1 MLTSISLKHNITLL
15 LNIFKNDLVFSIAL
29 ILAILTSFFSTPKIE
44 YIDFKVL
51 FTLFNLML
59 IVSAF
64 KHMKILD
71 KISVSLLTKYNNSK
85 KISLILIYLTFFS
98 SMLITNDVALITF
111 VPLTLIISKRANF
124 SPIKLVIFQTI
135 AANIGSSF
143 TPMGNPQN
151 LFIFSYYNLTGF
163 EFLKIMFPFTL
174 LGVIWLFILNYTQKN
189 KTLQFNLE
197 DIIIENKIKVM
208 IFSVLF
214 IFILLSVFNIINYKL
229 AFIITIITVLV
240 LNKKLLL
247 KVDYI
252 LLLTFICFFIFI
264 GNLSSIPFIKS
275 FAKGLMQNKTT
286 TYFTSIILS
295 QIVSNVPCSILLANF
310 TSNWK
315 ELLLGVNIGG
325 LGTLVASLASVIS
338 YKLYMKN
345 RTTNAQNRYLSLFA
359 LYNFISLVVFTFII
373 YFVFIF

>member
-1 MLTSISLKHNITLL
+1 MLNTSSIKHTITQI
-15 LNIFKNDLVFSIAL
+15 LNILKNDLVFAL
-29 ILAILTSFFSTPKIE
+29 ALVLAIITSFFITPKIE

-64 KHMKILD
+64 KHMKVLD
-71 KISVSLLTKYNNSK
+71 KLAVSLLIKYDSSK
-85 KISLILIYLTFFS
+85 KISFILIYLTFFS

-111 VPLTLIISKRANF
+111 VPLALIICKRANI
-124 SPIKLVIFQTI
+124 SPMKLVIFQTL
-135 AANIGSSF
+135 AANIGSGL

-151 LFIFSYYNLTGF
+151 LFIFSYYRLTGF
-163 EFLKIMFPFTL
+163 EFLKIMLPFTL
-174 LGVIWLFILNYTQKN
+174 LGIVWLFILINREKS
-189 KTLQFNLE
+189 KKLKFNL
-197 DIIIENKIKVM
+197 DNIIIESKVKVI
-208 IFSVLF
+208 IFCILF
-214 IFILLSVFNIINYKL
+214 IFIILSVFNIINYTL
-229 AFIITIITVLV
+229 AFTITILTVII

-264 GNLSSIPFIKS
+264 GNLSSLPVIKLFARS
-275 FAKGLMQNKTT
+275 FLQNKTP
-286 TYFTSIILS
+286 TYFSAIILS
-295 QIVSNVPCSILLANF
+295 QVVSNVPCSILLANF

-338 YKLYMKN
+338 YKLYIKR
-345 RTTNAQNRYLSLFA
+345 RTSTAQNRYLTLFT
-359 LYNFISLVVFTFII
+359 LYNLASLLVFTTII
-373 YFVFIF
+373 YFIFII

>member
-1 MLTSISLKHNITLL
+1 MLNTGSFKCNITQILD
-15 LNIFKNDLVFSIAL
+15 IFKKDLVFSLAL
-29 ILAILTSFFSTPKIE
+29 ILAIITSFFSTPKIE

-64 KHMKILD
+64 KHMRILD
-71 KISVSLLTKYNNSK
+71 KIAVSLLTKYDNSK
-85 KISLILIYLTFFS
+85 KISFILIYLTFFS

-111 VPLTLIISKRANF
+111 VPLALIISKRASI
-124 SPIKLVIFQTI
+124 SPMKLVIFQTL
-135 AANIGSSF
+135 AANIGSGL

-151 LFIFSYYNLTGF
+151 LFIFSYYKLTGF
-163 EFLKIMFPFTL
+163 EFLKIMLPFTL
-174 LGVIWLFILNYTQKN
+174 LGIIWLFILNNLEKS
-189 KTLQFNLE
+189 KKLKFDLE
-197 DIIIENKIKVM
+197 DIVIENKVQVL
-208 IFSVLF
+208 IFSILF
-214 IFILLSVFNIINYKL
+214 ILIILSVFNIINYIL
-229 AFIITIITVLV
+229 AFIITIITVLI

-264 GNLSSIPFIKS
+264 GDLSSLPFIQQFAKS
-275 FAKGLMQNKTT
+275 FLQNKTT
-286 TYFTSIILS
+286 TYFASIILS

-310 TSNWK
+310 TSNWR

-338 YKLYMKN
+338 YKLYIKK
-345 RTTNAQNRYLSLFA
+345 RTANAQSRYLSLFV
-359 LYNFISLVVFTFII
+359 LYNFISLLVFTFII
-373 YFVFIF
+373 YFIFIF